1 MMFLLR
7 NMTHSNQRRKI
18 TDNLI
23 FRMYKCGLSIEETA
37 KLCFKSVRTVTDW
50 DNGKPIPPE
59 CRRLMKIYSGRD
71 LEALHDDWRGWK
83 IKQGELITP
92 NGWTLTPDRIISG
105 NALLE
110 INADE
115 DRKSKA
121 TIIRAARLIQSIRY
135 K

>member
-7 NMTHSNQRRKI
+7 NMTHSHQRRKI

-37 KLCFKSVRTVTDW
+37 ELCFKSVRTITEW
-50 DNGKPIPPE
+50 DDGKPIPPE
-59 CRRLMKIYSGRD
+59 CKRLMKIYSGRD
-71 LEALHDDWRGWK
+71 LEPLHEDWRGWQ
-83 IKQGELITP
+83 IKKRELITP
-92 NGWTLTPDRIISG
+92 NGWSLTPDRVITG

-110 INADE
+110 INAED
-115 DRKSKA
+115 DRKMKA
-121 TIIRAARLIQSIRY
+121 TILRTARLLNELR